1 MDEIATEGDVL
12 TKFKA
17 AGGSATASVP
27 DSTQCVTKANLTN
40 PAGLPNNMTLTVS
53 GSYNTNELVANPDI
67 AFGNTTKYGSIY
79 FDNQTGNCTV
89 LALKISLNGKTIV
102 NTTENIPYGSWTI
115 EFENNEYSAGVMFKP
130 GDISLT
136 FKNTSTIQEA
146 HGFHFYSYDGTSVY
160 SIIGQRKV
168 DYQETCTFTN
178 SSNIIWDVSK
188 GSFNCYMIE
197 YLI

>member
-17 AGGSATASVP
+17 AGGSATSVP

-40 PAGLPNNMTLTVS
+40 PYGLPNNMTLTVS

-67 AFGNTTKYGSIY
+67 AFENTTKYGTIWFY
-79 FDNQTGNCTV
+79 NQTGNCTV

-102 NTTENIPYGSWTI
+102 NTTEDIPYGSWTI
-115 EFENNEYSAGVMFKP
+115 EFENSEYLAGVMFKP

-146 HGFHFYSYDGTSVY
+146 HGFYLYSTDGTSY
-160 SIIGQRKV
+160 STTIDEKKV
-168 DYQETCTFTN
+168 NYQETCTFTN
-178 SSNIIWDVSK
+178 SSNIIWPVSK
-188 GSFNCYMIE
+188 GSFTCDMLE
-197 YLI
+197 YYI

>member
-17 AGGSATASVP
+17 AGGSATSVP

-40 PAGLPNNMTLTVS
+40 PAGLPSNMTLTVS

-67 AFGNTTKYGSIY
+67 AFEDTTKYGTIC

-102 NTTENIPYGSWTI
+102 NTTEDIPYDSWTI
-115 EFENNEYSAGVMFKP
+115 EFTYDEYYAGVMFKP

-136 FKNTSTIQEA
+136 FKNTSTIQKA
-146 HGFHFYSYDGTSVY
+146 HGFYFYSYDRPGSNI
-160 SIIGQRKV
+160 IIGEKKV
-168 DYQETCTFTN
+168 NYQETCTFTN
-178 SSNIIWDVSK
+178 SSSIIWDVSK
-188 GSFNCYMIE
+188 GPFTCNMIE
-197 YLI
+197 YSI

>member
-17 AGGSATASVP
+17 AGGSATGVP

-67 AFGNTTKYGSIY
+67 AFRNTTKYGTIY
-79 FDNQTGNCTV
+79 FDNETGNCTV

-102 NTTENIPYGSWTI
+102 NTTEDIPYGSWTI
-115 EFENNEYSAGVMFKP
+115 EFEYDEYFAGVMFKP

-136 FKNTSTIQEA
+136 FKNTSTIHETHEFQ
-146 HGFHFYSYDGTSVY
+146 FYSYDGTGHDTM
-160 SIIGQRKV
+160 IGEKKV
-168 DYQETCTFTN
+168 NYQETCTFTN
-178 SSNIIWDVSK
+178 SSDIIWDVSK
-188 GSFNCYMIE
+188 GPFTCNMIE
-197 YLI
+197 NLI